1 VDLINR
7 YLKDPSHPEW
17 AEKWARVYNQNGEE
31 RYAVVIIHASSDR
44 LVSGDDA
51 AYAAGFDDVADAVS
65 KLTGGTKVGFFIDAL
80 PPETG
85 APGAF
90 KPSSTYTGQELKKS
104 KSLLGVECF
113 IPEVFINS
121 SDMGVVINWKR
132 NFSSGWSQTGIPFL
146 MDVSSGY
153 DGRLIFGSGP
163 PRYGL
168 TAEWLSQIGKM
179 VSDYGQAGMVFN
191 SWNGYTEGMVAVP
204 GITYQ
209 SENFGNLFFGNLFY
223 DWLQSLKYDVYAPPY
238 TLGPY
243 ILN

>member
-1 VDLINR
+1 MATRTRDTVD
-7 YLKDPSHPEW
+7 KVKE
-17 AEKWARVYNQNGEE
+17 EARS
-31 RYAVVIIHASSDR
+31 RWD
-44 LVSGDDA
+44 
-51 AYAAGFDDVADAVS
+51 
-65 KLTGGTKVGFFIDAL
+65 KLTDEDFDSIKTNVV
-80 PPETG
+80 
-85 APGAF
+85 
-90 KPSSTYTGQELKKS
+90 ELA
-104 KSLLGVECF
+104 
-113 IPEVFINS
+113 
-121 SDMGVVINWKR
+121 
-132 NFSSGWSQTGIPFL
+132 T
-146 MDVSSGY
+146 
-153 DGRLIFGSGP
+153 RLQA
-163 PRYGL
+163 RYGL